1 MEDFCDQVVLV
12 TGGTRGLGRAMAVAF
27 AAAGASVAI
36 VGTDAERSRQAAA
49 EIAAQAGQKVLGFA
63 ARVEDFAAVEAVVGE
78 VLAAFGKIDV
88 LINNAGITRD
98 NLLLRLKEEDWD
110 AVLGVNLKG
119 VFNFTKV
126 VSRSMLKAKYGRIV
140 NISSVVGLFGNA
152 GQSNYAAAKAGIIG
166 FSKSVARELASRSIT
181 VNVIAPGYMETE
193 MTAALPPA
201 AQQELQQRIPLGQ
214 TGKPEDVARAA
225 LFLAAR
231 EANYITGQVLCV
243 DGGLAM

>member
-1 MEDFCDQVVLV
+1 MEDFCGQVVLV

-98 NLLLRLKEEDWD
+98 NLLLRL
-110 AVLGVNLKG
+110 
-119 VFNFTKV
+119 
-126 VSRSMLKAKYGRIV
+126 
-140 NISSVVGLFGNA
+140 
-152 GQSNYAAAKAGIIG
+152 
-166 FSKSVARELASRSIT
+166 
-181 VNVIAPGYMETE
+181 
-193 MTAALPPA
+193 
-201 AQQELQQRIPLGQ
+201 
-214 TGKPEDVARAA
+214 
-225 LFLAAR
+225 
-231 EANYITGQVLCV
+231 
-243 DGGLAM
+243 